1 LSVFRIVTPEITLHL
16 EHEGNKPMADRT
28 FEVIIPDYNFW
39 RQNIKCQTG
48 CPVDTDSR
56 GYVKAIAAGD
66 YEKAYWIARIPNPFA
81 SICGRI
87 CAAPCEL
94 ACRRKD
100 IDAAVSI
107 RALKRFVTE
116 QYGVEVYPD
125 KVGVAETFRDRF
137 SKQGSGIMNIAIDP
151 GMPVS
156 IVGAGPAGLSCAHD
170 LALMG
175 YRPVVYEMEK
185 IPGGMAVMGIPAYR
199 LPREVLNA
207 EIEAIEALG
216 VEIRLGVQVGKDVTI
231 DTLLEESAAVLVA
244 AGARKSIVL
253 PMEGSDLNGVLGGVD
268 FLRKINTGQEVQVGP
283 RVVVIGGGNVA
294 YDIARTAIRLEDVN
308 SVTLVCLEESSQ
320 MPADEVEIE
329 EGREEGVT
337 RINSFGPWKINADT
351 ADGVKSVTFRKCI
364 SIYDYEGGFNP
375 RFDESDTMTIPADT
389 VFFSVGQTYDL
400 SFLAE
405 TDLDLE
411 ITERGNVKV
420 DGRDGVSTSVPGLFL
435 AGDLAYGS
443 KLLIDAVAGGKKA
456 AIAIHEFVSG
466 KKVELETTETHS
478 GEYSGE
484 VSCNEVFHMDNFEN
498 TPRRAVP
505 VRRPENRTSDLETV
519 VETGFPERMAK
530 EQGARCLN
538 CAVNTIFDSELCIL
552 CGGCAEV
559 CPEYCLRLVSLDRI
573 RGDES
578 LTSLYMNRYGEHPKG
593 GGSAII
599 KDEDRCIRCSLC
611 ARKCPTDTITMERFI
626 FREELADVP

>member
-1 LSVFRIVTPEITLHL
+1 
-16 EHEGNKPMADRT
+16 MADRT
-28 FEVIIPDYNFW
+28 FEVVIPDYHFW

-100 IDAAVSI
+100 IDAAISI

-125 KVGVAETFRDRF
+125 KMDVTESFRERF
-137 SKQGSGIMNIAIDP
+137 SEQGSGIMGIAAESTK
-151 GMPVS
+151 PVS

-175 YRPVVYEMEK
+175 YSPIVYEMEK

-199 LPREVLNA
+199 LPREVLKA
-207 EIEAIEALG
+207 EIDAIEALG
-216 VEIRLGVQVGKDVTI
+216 VEIRLGVQVGNDVTI
-231 DTLLEESAAVLVA
+231 DALMEESAAVLVA
-244 AGARKSIVL
+244 AGARRSIIL
-253 PMEGSDLNGVLGGVD
+253 PIEGSDLNGVMGGVD
-268 FLRKINTGQEVQVGP
+268 FLRRINTGQEVQTGP

-294 YDIARTAIRLEDVN
+294 YDIARTAIRREDVS
-308 SVTLVCLEESSQ
+308 SVTLVCLEEFSE
-320 MPADEVEIE
+320 MLADKVEIE
-329 EGREEGVT
+329 EGEEEGVT
-337 RINSFGPWKINADT
+337 RINSFGPWRINANE
-351 ADGVKSVTFRKCI
+351 DGTVRSITFRKCI

-375 RFDESDTMTIPADT
+375 RFDESDTITILADS
-389 VFFSVGQTYDL
+389 VLFSVGQTYDL
-400 SFLAE
+400 SFFEE
-405 TDLDLE
+405 TGLDLK
-411 ITERGNVKV
+411 ITERGNIWV
-420 DGRDGVSTSVPGLFL
+420 DTEDEVSSSVPGLFM

-443 KLLIDAVAGGKKA
+443 KLLIDAVASGKKA
-456 AIAIHEFVSG
+456 AIAIHEFISG
-466 KKVELETTETHS
+466 KRVELKTTEIHS
-478 GEYSGE
+478 REYFGE
-484 VSCNEVFHMDNFEN
+484 VSCNDVFHMNNFEN
-498 TPRRAVP
+498 TPRSAVP
-505 VRRPENRTSDLETV
+505 IRRPEDRTADLETV
-519 VETGFPERMAK
+519 VETGFPESMAR
-530 EQGARCLN
+530 EQGGRCLN

-552 CGGCAEV
+552 CGGCADV

-578 LTSLYMNRYGEHPKG
+578 LTALYVNRYGEHPEG
-593 GGSAII
+593 SGSAII

-611 ARKCPTDTITMERFI
+611 ARKCPTDTITMERFT
-626 FREELADVP
+626 FREVLADVP

>member
-1 LSVFRIVTPEITLHL
+1 
-16 EHEGNKPMADRT
+16 MADRT
-28 FEVIIPDYNFW
+28 FEVVIPDYNFW

-56 GYVKAIAAGD
+56 GYVKAIADGD
-66 YEKAYWIARIPNPFA
+66 YEKAYWIARMPNPFA

-100 IDAAVSI
+100 IDAAISI

-125 KVGVAETFRDRF
+125 KANVTESFRERLLE
-137 SKQGSGIMNIAIDP
+137 QGSGIMGIA
-151 GMPVS
+151 GGSARPVS

-175 YRPVVYEMEK
+175 YRPIVYEMEK
-185 IPGGMAVMGIPAYR
+185 MAGGMAVMGIPAYR
-199 LPREVLNA
+199 LPREVLKA
-207 EIEAIEALG
+207 EIDAIEALG
-216 VEIRLGVQVGKDVTI
+216 VQIRLGVQVGKDITI
-231 DTLLEESAAVLVA
+231 DALLEESAAVLVA
-244 AGARKSIVL
+244 VGARRSIVL
-253 PMEGSDLNGVLGGVD
+253 PMEGSDLNGVIGGVD
-268 FLRKINTGQEVQVGP
+268 FLRMVNTGQEVQVGP

-294 YDIARTAIRLEDVN
+294 YDIARTAIRLESVN
-308 SVTLVCLEESSQ
+308 SVTLVCLEEFSQ
-320 MPADEVEIE
+320 MLADEVEIE
-329 EGREEGVT
+329 EGWEEGVT
-337 RINSFGPWKINADT
+337 RINSYGPWRINSEA
-351 ADGVKSVTFRKCI
+351 AKSVKSITFRKCI

-389 VFFSVGQTYDL
+389 VLFSVGQTSDL

-411 ITERGNVKV
+411 LTERGNIKV
-420 DGRDGVSTSVPGLFL
+420 DSKDEVSTSISGLFL

-443 KLLIDAVAGGKKA
+443 KLLIDAVASGKKA
-456 AIAIHEFVSG
+456 AIAVHEFLSG
-466 KKVELETTETHS
+466 KRIEREITESHS
-478 GEYSGE
+478 GEYDGE
-484 VSCNEVFHMDNFEN
+484 VTCNEVLHMNNFEN
-498 TPRRAVP
+498 IPRHSVP
-505 VRRPENRTSDLETV
+505 VRRPEDRTSNLETA
-519 VETGFPERMAK
+519 VETGFPENMAK
-530 EQGARCLN
+530 EQGGRCLN

-552 CGGCAEV
+552 CGGCADV

-573 RGDES
+573 REDES
-578 LTSLYMNRYGEHPKG
+578 LTALYVNRYGEHPKG
-593 GGSAII
+593 SGSAII

-611 ARKCPTDTITMERFI
+611 AQKCPTDTITMERFS
-626 FREELADVP
+626 FREVLADVP

>member
-1 LSVFRIVTPEITLHL
+1 
-16 EHEGNKPMADRT
+16 MADRT
-28 FEVIIPDYNFW
+28 FEVVIPDYNFW

-100 IDAAVSI
+100 IDAAISI

-125 KVGVAETFRDRF
+125 KTGVTKSFRERF
-137 SKQGSGIMNIAIDP
+137 SEQGSGIMGIAAESTK
-151 GMPVS
+151 PVS

-199 LPREVLNA
+199 LPREVLKA
-207 EIEAIEALG
+207 EIGAIEALG
-216 VEIRLGVQVGKDVTI
+216 AEIRLGVEVGKDVNI
-231 DTLLEESAAVLVA
+231 DGLMEESAAVLIA
-244 AGARKSIVL
+244 AGLRKSVIL

-268 FLRKINTGQEVQVGP
+268 FLRMINTGQEVQAGP

-294 YDIARTAIRLEDVN
+294 YDIARTAIRREGVN
-308 SVTLVCLEESSQ
+308 SVTLVCLEEFSE
-320 MPADEVEIE
+320 MLADEVEIE
-329 EGREEGVT
+329 EGEEEGVT
-337 RINSFGPWKINADT
+337 RINSFGPWRINANE
-351 ADGVKSVTFRKCI
+351 DGTVRSITFKKCI
-364 SIYDYEGGFNP
+364 SIHDYEGGFNP
-375 RFDESDTMTIPADT
+375 RFDESDTITILADS
-389 VFFSVGQTYDL
+389 VLFSVGQTYDL
-400 SFLAE
+400 SFFEE
-405 TDLDLE
+405 TGLDLK
-411 ITERGNVKV
+411 ITARGNIWV
-420 DGRDGVSTSVPGLFL
+420 DTEDEVSSSVPGLFM

-443 KLLIDAVAGGKKA
+443 KLLIDAVASGKKA
-456 AIAIHEFVSG
+456 AIAIHEFISG
-466 KKVELETTETHS
+466 KKVELQATEVHS

-484 VSCNEVFHMDNFEN
+484 VSCNEVFHMKNFEN
-498 TPRRAVP
+498 IPRSAVP
-505 VRRPENRTSDLETV
+505 IRRPEDRTSSLETV
-519 VETGFPERMAK
+519 VETGFPENMAR
-530 EQGARCLN
+530 EQGGRCLN
-538 CAVNTIFDSELCIL
+538 CSVNTIFDSDLCIL

-578 LTSLYMNRYGEHPKG
+578 LTALYVNRYGGHPEG

-611 ARKCPTDTITMERFI
+611 AQKCPTDTITMERFI
-626 FREELADVP
+626 FREVLADVP